1 MKRIIALLITAI
13 MLVSSVPVMAAEPF
27 SVEPITVTYLFNG
40 SKSNSVAVKGTYD
53 KPLVLRV
60 FDNNGT
66 VIYIDTTESENGK
79 FEFEAFEL
87 KQPSVSGLK
96 GTTSGNTTTYDI
108 TYRFVISDDTAIL
121 NENDEAVTFQY
132 SVNKNSGG
140 SGGSSS
146 SGSTVPKETD
156 PSWDHSSGTK
166 KEEEKQEEI
175 PADKD
180 PLNPDNKNDKL
191 WNKVN
196 QIKNEKEADKAIADI
211 TKATDVDALKG
222 ETARNNIATAGEIM
236 GANISAKTVK
246 ASSSNR
252 LNLNDSIIG
261 ASDLDKL
268 DKTMSAIEKSI
279 KNNKITLNREMSKEL
294 ILNVNFSNKTKATI
308 AISKKLVEKLTGVD
322 ILTIQDNDFKISYTI
337 AELKAMLGDEDEIS
351 FEIDKSELTG
361 TTKKIAINFDTDKT
375 QTMKISFPG
384 LTGDSKYMAIVDE
397 NGNPVGGRYNPATGA
412 IEAKIAESGIYQI
425 VNNEKDFEDIKNLS
439 EEMQESIKILAAK
452 GIIEGTSAKEFSPE
466 DLISRAEVAA
476 LLLRVLSQVDPNAD
490 GEFVD
495 VKKSDWFYGTAGS
508 AKKYGMILGFED
520 NTFRGNTTIA
530 KDQILAI
537 ASRVLKKEM
546 KYKTPDNI
554 SEWLTFD
561 DAGVI
566 ADWAKEDIALATMAN
581 IITRSEDNTIK
592 SDEDMMR
599 GDAALIIMRLFYK
612 IW

>member
-1 MKRIIALLITAI
+1 MKRIIALLITVI
-13 MLVSSVPVMAAEPF
+13 MLVSSVTAIAAVSF
-27 SVEPITVTYLFNG
+27 SVDPITVTYSNNAE
-40 SKSNSVAVKGTYD
+40 KSNSIAVKGTYY

-66 VIYIDTTESENGK
+66 VIYIDTTESEDGT
-79 FEFEAFEL
+79 FEFETFEL
-87 KQPSVSGLK
+87 KQPDVSGMT
-96 GTTSGNTTTYDI
+96 GSTSGNTTTYDI
-108 TYRFVISDDTAIL
+108 TYQFVISDDTSIL
-121 NENDEAVTFQY
+121 NEADKTVTFRYAVT
-132 SVNKNSGG
+132 K
-140 SGGSSS
+140 SSS
-146 SGSTVPKETD
+146 SSVGPSGPAKKDPD

-166 KEEEKQEEI
+166 KEEEKNEEI
-175 PADKD
+175 TADKD

-191 WNKVN
+191 WDKVN
-196 QIKNEKEADKAIADI
+196 QVKNEKEADKAIAAI
-211 TKATDVDALKG
+211 TKATDKEALKG
-222 ETARNNIATAGEIM
+222 ETARNNVATAGETM

-252 LNLNDSIIG
+252 LALNDSIIS

-279 KNNKITLNREMSKEL
+279 KNNKITLNRQMSREL
-294 ILNVNFSNKTKATI
+294 ILNVNFNNKTKATI
-308 AISKKLVEKLTGVD
+308 AVSKKLVEKLTGVD
-322 ILTIQDNDFKISYTI
+322 VLTIKDKDFKISYTI
-337 AELKAMLGDEDEIS
+337 DELKAMLGDKDEIS
-351 FEIDKSELTG
+351 FEIDKSGLTG

-375 QTMKISFPG
+375 KTMKISFPG
-384 LTGDSKYMAIVDE
+384 LSGDSKYMAIVDE

-412 IEAKIAESGIYQI
+412 IEAKIAESGVYQI

-466 DLISRAEVAA
+466 DSISRAEVAA

-537 ASRVLKKEM
+537 ASRVLKREM
-546 KYKTPDNI
+546 RYKTPDNI
-554 SEWLTFD
+554 SEWLTFT
-561 DAGVI
+561 DASVI
-566 ADWAKEDIALATMAN
+566 ADWAREDIALATMAN

-592 SDEDMMR
+592 SNENMTR

>member
-1 MKRIIALLITAI
+1 MKRIIALLITVI
-13 MLVSSVPVMAAEPF
+13 MLVSSVTAIAAVSF
-27 SVEPITVTYLFNG
+27 SVDPITVTYSNNAE
-40 SKSNSVAVKGTYD
+40 KSNGIAVKGTYD

-66 VIYIDTTESENGK
+66 VIYIDTTESEDGT
-79 FEFEAFEL
+79 FEFETFEL
-87 KQPSVSGLK
+87 RQPDVSEMTGS
-96 GTTSGNTTTYDI
+96 TSGNTTTYDI
-108 TYRFVISDDTAIL
+108 TYQFVISDDTSIL
-121 NENDEAVTFQY
+121 NEADKTVTFQY
-132 SVNKNSGG
+132 AVTK
-140 SGGSSS
+140 SSS
-146 SGSTVPKETD
+146 SSVGPSGPAKKDPD
-156 PSWDHSSGTK
+156 PSWDPSSGTK
-166 KEEEKQEEI
+166 KEEEKNEEI
-175 PADKD
+175 TADKD

-191 WNKVN
+191 WDKVN
-196 QIKNEKEADKAIADI
+196 QVKNEKEADKAIAAI
-211 TKATDVDALKG
+211 TKATDKEALKG
-222 ETARNNIATAGEIM
+222 ETARNNVATAGETM

-246 ASSSNR
+246 TNSSNK
-252 LNLNDSIIG
+252 LTLNDSIIS

-279 KNNKITLNREMSKEL
+279 KNNKITLNRQMSREL
-294 ILNVNFSNKTKATI
+294 ILNVNFNNKTKATI
-308 AISKKLVEKLTGVD
+308 AVSKKLVEKLTGVD
-322 ILTIQDNDFKISYTI
+322 VLTIKDKDFKISYTI
-337 AELKAMLGDEDEIS
+337 DELKAMLGDKDEIS
-351 FEIDKSELTG
+351 FEIDKSGLTG

-375 QTMKISFPG
+375 KTMKISFPG
-384 LTGDSKYMAIVDE
+384 LSGDSKYMAIVDE

-412 IEAKIAESGIYQI
+412 IEAKIAESGVYQI

-466 DLISRAEVAA
+466 DSISRAEVAA

-537 ASRVLKKEM
+537 ASRVLKREM

-554 SEWLTFD
+554 SEWLTFT
-561 DAGVI
+561 DASVI
-566 ADWAKEDIALATMAN
+566 ADWAREDIALATMAN

-592 SDEDMMR
+592 SNENMTR

>member
-1 MKRIIALLITAI
+1 MKRIIALLISAI
-13 MLVSSVPVMAAEPF
+13 MLVSSVTAIAAVDF
-27 SVEPITVTYLFNG
+27 SVEPITVTYSNNAA
-40 SKSNSVAVKGTYD
+40 KSNGITVKGTYD

-66 VIYIDTTESENGK
+66 VIYIDTTESENGA
-79 FEFEAFEL
+79 FEFETFEL
-87 KQPSVSGLK
+87 KQPSVSGLT
-96 GTTSGNTTTYDI
+96 GTTSGNTTTYDVS
-108 TYRFVISDDTAIL
+108 YQFVISDETAIL
-121 NENDEAVTFQY
+121 NESDKTVAFQYAVTKSTGGGGGTSGP
-132 SVNKNSGG
+132 SVKD
-140 SGGSSS
+140 
-146 SGSTVPKETD
+146 PD
-156 PSWDHSSGTK
+156 PSWDHSSGIK
-166 KEEEKQEEI
+166 KEEEKKDDI
-175 PADKD
+175 PANED
-180 PLNPDNKNDKL
+180 PLNPENKNNKL
-191 WNKVN
+191 WDKVNKV
-196 QIKNEKEADKAIADI
+196 KNEKDAEKAIADI
-211 TKATDVDALKG
+211 TKATDKDALKG
-222 ETARNNIATAGEIM
+222 ETARNNVATAGETM

-252 LNLNDSIIG
+252 LTLNETAISS
-261 ASDLDKL
+261 ADLDKL
-268 DKTMSAIEKSI
+268 DKTMSVIEKSI
-279 KNNKITLNREMSKEL
+279 KNNKITLNRQMAREL
-294 ILNVNFSNKTKATI
+294 ILNVNFNNKSKATI
-308 AISKKLVEKLTGVD
+308 TISKKLVEKLKGVD
-322 ILTIQDNDFKISYTI
+322 VLTIKDKEFKISYTVS
-337 AELKAMLGDEDEIS
+337 ELKEMLGEKEEVS
-351 FEIDKSELTG
+351 FEIDKSGLTG

-375 QTMKISFPG
+375 KTMKISFPG
-384 LTGDSKYMAIVDE
+384 LKGDSKYMAIVDE

-412 IEAKIAESGIYQI
+412 IEAKIAESGVYQI

-439 EEMQESIKILAAK
+439 KEMQESIKILAAK

-466 DLISRAEVAA
+466 DSISRAEVAA

-537 ASRVLKKEM
+537 ASRVLKREM

-554 SEWLTFD
+554 SEWLTFT
-561 DAGVI
+561 DASVI
-566 ADWAKEDIALATMAN
+566 ADWAREDIALATMAN

-592 SDEDMMR
+592 SNEDMTR